1 MAKTFYQTDWASN
14 VVYVALWLCKQ
25 DGQLKYCHNYVHEW
39 YTLKQGMHNQVV

>member
-25 DGQLKYCHNYVHEW
+25 DGQLKYCHNIYMSDI
-39 YTLKQGMHNQVV
+39 LKQGMHNQVV